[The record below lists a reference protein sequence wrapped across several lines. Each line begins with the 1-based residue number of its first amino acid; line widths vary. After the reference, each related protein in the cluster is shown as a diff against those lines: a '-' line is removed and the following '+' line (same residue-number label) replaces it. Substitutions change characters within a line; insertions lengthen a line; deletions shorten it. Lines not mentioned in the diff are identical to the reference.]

1 MLGTFTPKID
11 EKGRLILPA
20 KFRELLSD
28 GLVLTRGQEHCLYI
42 LSAHEFQRM
51 YRKIQKSNSPH
62 KRAYARLFTADAV
75 SDRPDKQGR
84 ITIAAGLREY
94 ASLAIGE
101 EVVVIGAGTR
111 IEVWD
116 KASWDAY
123 QGQNLDIFAAMNEEV
138 F

>member
-28 GLVLTRGQEHCLYI
+28 GLVLTRGQERCLYI
-42 LSAHEFQRM
+42 LTAHEFQRM
-51 YRKIQKSNSPH
+51 YRKIQKSKSEH
-62 KRAYARLFTADAV
+62 KRLYARLFTADAM

-84 ITIAAGLREY
+84 ITITAGLRDY
-94 ASLAIGE
+94 ASLTPGE

-116 KASWDAY
+116 KAAWETY
-123 QGQNLDIFAAMNEEV
+123 QEQNLDIFATLSEEV